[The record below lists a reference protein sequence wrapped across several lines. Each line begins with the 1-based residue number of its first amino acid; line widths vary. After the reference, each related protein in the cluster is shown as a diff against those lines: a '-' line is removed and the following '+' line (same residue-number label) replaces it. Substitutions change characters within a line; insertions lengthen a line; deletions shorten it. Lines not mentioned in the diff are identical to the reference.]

1 MFLRRVACASIHILI
16 HDPASSFTIS
26 PARCPLSVCVSPFS
40 HTSHARSPHVN
51 MSDRAQTVHTLHT
64 LGSSPRPSSVQAC
77 PPRHCRPVV
86 SAEIKCAGRVM
97 LSSAGTHRHHGAA
110 DLPPTSRR
118 PPVRSASEP
127 VQSKGVG
134 GSEFRGAPHSR
145 AGQARWRRRPG
156 EHIGEDRGS
165 IRGPLAP
172 ALALTQPYPSPSP
185 NQARL
190 ARALLVLALLPLEAL
205 RLGRRRLQRTPH
217 AVGCSAL
224 QCAAGRTGRGRT
236 LTLALNPN
244 PHRPWAR
251 CARQARAPHAAVGT
265 A

>member
-1 MFLRRVACASIHILI
+1 MHRPCTHYTQHTRLVRRPC
-16 HDPASSFTIS
+16 
-26 PARCPLSVCVSPFS
+26 R
-40 HTSHARSPHVN
+40 
-51 MSDRAQTVHTLHT
+51 RA
-64 LGSSPRPSSVQAC
+64 PRA
-77 PPRHCRPVV
+77 PRHCRPVV

-118 PPVRSASEP
+118 APVRSASEP

-165 IRGPLAP
+165 KRGALAL
-172 ALALTQPYPSPSP
+172 ALALTQPYPSPSPSP

-217 AVGCSAL
+217 AVGCSVL
-224 QCAAGRTGRGRT
+224 QCAAGRTGRGLT

-251 CARQARAPHAAVGT
+251 CARQARAPHAAMGT

>member
-1 MFLRRVACASIHILI
+1 MRRSGDAQ
-16 HDPASSFTIS
+16 
-26 PARCPLSVCVSPFS
+26 LSG
-40 HTSHARSPHVN
+40 HAPPSRRRRSP
-51 MSDRAQTVHTLHT
+51 
-64 LGSSPRPSSVQAC
+64 
-77 PPRHCRPVV
+77 
-86 SAEIKCAGRVM
+86 
-97 LSSAGTHRHHGAA
+97 A
-110 DLPPTSRR
+110 DLPPTSRAQR
-118 PPVRSASEP
+118 LRTASE
-127 VQSKGVG
+127 QGVG
-134 GSEFRGAPHSR
+134 WIGFRGAPHSR

-165 IRGPLAP
+165 IRGPQAP

-251 CARQARAPHAAVGT
+251 CAPQARAPHAAVGT